1 MRTSVPD
8 AMLAELRIKNFAI
21 IESLSLPLARGFN
34 VLSGETG
41 AGKSIIVGALG
52 LLLGERASTDLI
64 RTGADRATVEGVFE
78 IGEHPE
84 ITRMLD
90 EHGID
95 ADEPLVVLKR
105 EIVASGRTRAWV
117 NGGTVSATLLAE
129 IGRHLVNLHGQ
140 HEAQTL
146 LDAESQRRILD
157 VFAGATETAAQTL
170 GAFESLAAARRE
182 IADLVRRKADAE
194 RRADYLRHVA
204 KEIEEAK
211 LIDGEDARLEEEA
224 RRLENAAELRTLA
237 SNIAS
242 AIDGEDEAVLT
253 ILGGVER
260 HLSSIQRIDPTL
272 AKLQEL
278 YDSAYYNLQALAR
291 ELEEYEASMDLD
303 PARLDEV
310 RSRRDLLFRLT
321 KKYGAT
327 VTDVIETGRRTREEL
342 DLVDSAGLDL
352 RQLEAREREA
362 QARLHERAS
371 ALSDLRRA
379 AAKRLAGSV
388 DQVLPDLGM
397 PDGHFAVRL
406 QPLAEPGPSGAEDI
420 EFRVSLNV
428 GHEERA
434 LSRVA
439 SGGELSRVMLAL
451 KTILA
456 RLDHVPTLV
465 FDEVDAG
472 IGGRVGLMVGETMR
486 RVAAHHQVFAIT
498 HLPQIAARAHH
509 HILVAKG
516 ARGGVTTA
524 DVTVLTGPDRISEVA
539 RMLGGDAESDVSRAH
554 AQELLESA
562 AAPEL
567 AAAGANGGPPPQRPP
582 RRKR

>member
-1 MRTSVPD
+1 
-8 AMLAELRIKNFAI
+8 MLTELRIRNFAI

-52 LLLGERASTDLI
+52 LLLGERASADLI
-64 RTGADRATVEGVFE
+64 RTGAERASVEGVFDIAERSE
-78 IGEHPE
+78 IAQL
-84 ITRMLD
+84 LD
-90 EHGID
+90 ERGID

-105 EIVASGRTRAWV
+105 EISASGRTRAWV
-117 NGGTVSATLLAE
+117 NGSAVSATLLAD

-146 LDAESQRRILD
+146 LDPESQRRILD
-157 VFAGATETAAQTL
+157 IFAGATDAAAMTRVAYEEL
-170 GAFESLAAARRE
+170 TAARRE
-182 IADLVRRKADAE
+182 IADLRRRKADAE

-204 KEIEEAK
+204 KEIEDAK
-211 LIDGEDARLEEEA
+211 LADGEDARLEDEA
-224 RRLENAAELRTLA
+224 RRLENAEELRTLA
-237 SNIAS
+237 SGIAS
-242 AIDGEDEAVLT
+242 AIDGEEEAVLT
-253 ILGGVER
+253 VLGGVER
-260 HLSSIQRIDPTL
+260 HLSAIQRIDPTL
-272 AKLQEL
+272 SRLQEL
-278 YDSAYYNLQALAR
+278 YDSAYYNLEALAR
-291 ELEEYEASMDLD
+291 ELEEYEGSIDLD

-310 RSRRDLLFRLT
+310 RARRDLLFRLT

-327 VTDVIETGRRTREEL
+327 LAEVIETGRRTRDEL

-352 RQLEAREREA
+352 RQLEARERD
-362 QARLHERAS
+362 ARVRLEERAS
-371 ALSDLRRA
+371 TLTELRQVA
-379 AAKRLAGSV
+379 AQRLAASV
-388 DQVLPDLGM
+388 DQLLPDLGM
-397 PDGHFAVRL
+397 PDGHFGVRL
-406 QPLAEPGPSGAEDI
+406 TPTAEIGLYGAEDV

-456 RLDHVPTLV
+456 RLDRVPTLV

-524 DVTVLTGPDRISEVA
+524 DVTVLTGVDRVSEVA
-539 RMLGGDAESDVSRAH
+539 RMLGGDPESDVSRAH

-562 AAPEL
+562 ASPEL
-567 AAAGANGGPPPQRPP
+567 AAAATATNGSGAPHRPS
-582 RRKR
+582 RRRR